1 LLTTIALK
9 SKDIYPLL
17 LTAHTL
23 SFSLSLS
30 LLCAHNLCCSQL
42 LFITVGTSDKLVD
55 AIDLLKERA
64 EDDDPNAL
72 FALVNDLSKV
82 IMTC

>member
-1 LLTTIALK
+1 MT
-9 SKDIYPLL
+9 
-17 LTAHTL
+17 
-23 SFSLSLS
+23 
-30 LLCAHNLCCSQL
+30 
-42 LFITVGTSDKLVD
+42 GTSDKLID

-82 IMTC
+82 NINCAYIVKLINLVNCLKVGRLLCGINDFSTKFI